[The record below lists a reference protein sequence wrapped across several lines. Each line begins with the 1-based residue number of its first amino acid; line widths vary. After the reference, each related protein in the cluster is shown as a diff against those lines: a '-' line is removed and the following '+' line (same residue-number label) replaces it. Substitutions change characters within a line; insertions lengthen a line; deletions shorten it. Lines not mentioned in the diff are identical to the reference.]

1 MAKYNATA
9 QGLQCKGSQ
18 RLSRHGVILTRAQQK
33 ALGTVE
39 YQQQR
44 GNNFGWPHWHN
55 WGGHRSGINCIVMIF
70 DLVEVRPTKQRE
82 RSYIL
87 FPVLYVPNRMPENY
101 GKYNPFV
108 PEEMHY
114 SARGICT
121 FRSPGD
127 MPHQCVTPL
136 ARHTILHHGRMCERH
151 RDMHTWNL

>member
-1 MAKYNATA
+1 MRRVELGYSASITRRTRLLANRGKGVAPARLPNHPWNPSARKSWRKCQLRSYARRGCEEEMAKYNATA

-18 RLSRHGVILTRAQQK
+18 RLSQHGVILTRAQQK

-82 RSYIL
+82 RS
-87 FPVLYVPNRMPENY
+87 
-101 GKYNPFV
+101 
-108 PEEMHY
+108 
-114 SARGICT
+114 
-121 FRSPGD
+121 
-127 MPHQCVTPL
+127 
-136 ARHTILHHGRMCERH
+136 
-151 RDMHTWNL
+151 